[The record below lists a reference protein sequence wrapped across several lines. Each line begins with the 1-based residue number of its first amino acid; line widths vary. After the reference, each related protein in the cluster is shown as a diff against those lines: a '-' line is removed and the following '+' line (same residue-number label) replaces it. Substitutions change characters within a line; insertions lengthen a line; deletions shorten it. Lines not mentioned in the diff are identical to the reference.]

1 MWSTTYK
8 ATILRED
15 LVITDQ
21 WLETKFLV
29 GLKKCYGRTL
39 NLRRLLKRMALTY
52 VNLIFEEN
60 ETDHGQAAKLLLSA
74 QYLIMAIIA
83 LTTDV

>member
-1 MWSTTYK
+1 
-8 ATILRED
+8 
-15 LVITDQ
+15 
-21 WLETKFLV
+21 
-29 GLKKCYGRTL
+29 
-39 NLRRLLKRMALTY
+39 MALTY

-60 ETDHGQAAKLLLSA
+60 ETDQEQAAKLLLSA